1 MRAAGSTGGRRYIR
15 ATVVTL
21 AALPVVVLP
30 AAPAM
35 ASECTVGKT
44 QFVADASPNLV
55 TLGIPQAWRLAT
67 GKGVT
72 VAVVDSGVDV
82 RNQHLGSAVLPGTS
96 FVGGDPKGWADDL
109 GHGTAVAG
117 IVAAR
122 YIGRKSSLI
131 GAAPDARI
139 LPVRVFQYEP
149 SPDQPDVPHP
159 PDVGLIAKG
168 VRWAVDHGADV
179 INVSMSTD
187 RKNPQ
192 LPALT
197 AALRHAHDKDVVV
210 VASAGNNDSAEQAR
224 TELRFPAAGEN
235 VIGVA
240 ANNASGVV
248 DSWTVHGPHNDVAA
262 PGQDVLISYF
272 ANGDCVTGERPFSSW
287 AAGFVSGLAAQL
299 RERFPQA
306 SADEI
311 AYRIMASADRP
322 RQGSRDD
329 LQGWGTIQPYEA
341 LTMTLD
347 PTRPGPALPGAA
359 KRRTPDSEPAAVRA
373 VADRVDPLAGPRRAS
388 LWWGL
393 AAIGTAAIATMLRP
407 LVAGRRGPGE
417 RRGRRRLRGRRV
429 SGV

>member
-1 MRAAGSTGGRRYIR
+1 MSARRGTGARALVLSLIA
-15 ATVVTL
+15 VP
-21 AALPVVVLP
+21 ALLLLGP
-30 AAPAM
+30 APAE
-35 ASECTVGKT
+35 AAECTVGRT
-44 QFVADASPNLV
+44 QYVSQASPNIV
-55 TLGIPQAWRLAT
+55 GLGIPQTWQLAT

-96 FVGGDPKGWADDL
+96 FVGGDPRGWSDDL

-117 IVAAR
+117 IVGAR
-122 YIGRKSSLI
+122 YLGRKSSLL
-131 GAAPDARI
+131 GVAPDARI

-149 SPDQPDVPHP
+149 SPTQRNVPNP

-168 VRWAVDHGADV
+168 VRWAVDHGAEV

-187 RKNPQ
+187 RKNPA
-192 LPALT
+192 LPALFD
-197 AALRHAHDKDVVV
+197 ALRYAHRKDVVV
-210 VASAGNNDSAEQAR
+210 VASAGNNDSGEVPR
-224 TELRFPAAGEN
+224 TEPRYPAAADN

-248 DSWTVHGPHNDVAA
+248 DAWTVHGPHNDVAA
-262 PGQDVLISYF
+262 PGQNVLISYF
-272 ANGDCVTGERPFSSW
+272 ANGDCVTGDQPFSSW

-306 SADEI
+306 SAEEI

-322 RQGSRDD
+322 RQSARDD

-347 PTRPGPALPGAA
+347 PTRPGPAMPGAA
-359 KRRTPDSEPAAVRA
+359 QRRTAPPQPAAVSA
-373 VADRVDPLAGPRRAS
+373 VAERVDPLAGPRRAS

-393 AAIGTAAIATMLRP
+393 AAAGAAAVATVLRP
-407 LVAGRRGPGE
+407 LLAARR
-417 RRGRRRLRGRRV
+417 RRRLGA
-429 SGV
+429 